1 MKVLMAYPNLP
12 LMMTPALAVALFH
25 SICKEEG
32 AEFRLFETTQYSEEY
47 ENRHILMAKYGANRG
62 NPRGDTDADYFD
74 VKSPTQIIPDFVSV
88 VDEYQPDLIL
98 IHMQEDV
105 VEIGLKMLDSIK
117 DRNIPHIAGG
127 VYAMS
132 VPDQLINE
140 PLVNMICRYEGET
153 VVRQAIRAF
162 KEKKAFTSIDGIW
175 WKDDNGKVHR
185 NKPAKL
191 VDITNIIPD
200 FSCYKNHRW
209 ERPMGGRH
217 FYRAISME
225 TYRGCPYQCTYCNS
239 PTTRDIAKTLD
250 LGNFMRRKPADVVE
264 KELLDFFD
272 KGLEPDLV
280 IFIDDSFLARPK
292 KEIFEFAEMWS
303 KYKIPFWFNT
313 RIENCKPDV
322 LKALKDCGAYRMSF
336 GVESGNEEYR
346 KNYLKRT
353 PTNED
358 YIKHL
363 KYINESNIPYSLN
376 IIIGM
381 PYETREMVMD
391 TARLIHHAEGYDG
404 LTIAV
409 WQPYRG
415 TGLRKLAEDAGFV
428 EPDDMNNHGF
438 LTEKNENGII
448 MPKPYLQRDEMARLS
463 KTFSLYAYYPENM
476 WPLVEKAE
484 TDEKLYDVLIKNYK
498 DNFYFGEYQSGGIDK
513 INHLNKYCIKHDIS
527 STYQWE
533 TMATA

>member
-12 LMMTPALAVALFH
+12 LMMTPAIAVGLFH
-25 SICKEEG
+25 TICKEEG
-32 AEFRLFETTQYSEEY
+32 AEFRLFETTQYSDEY

-62 NPRGDTDADYFD
+62 NQRGDTDEDYFD
-74 VKSPTQIIPDFVSV
+74 VKSPTQIIPDFIQTI
-88 VDEYQPDLIL
+88 DEYQPDLIL

-132 VPDQLINE
+132 VPEQLINE
-140 PLVNMICRYEGET
+140 PLVNVICRYEGET

-175 WKDDNGKVHR
+175 WKDDNGKIHR

-200 FSCYKNHRW
+200 FSCYNNHRW

-217 FYRAISME
+217 FYRAITME

-239 PTTRDIAKTLD
+239 PGTRDIAKTLD
-250 LGNFMRRKPADVVE
+250 LGNFMRRKPASVVE

-280 IFIDDSFLARPK
+280 VFVDDSFLARPK
-292 KEIFEFAEMWS
+292 KEIFEFAEMWD

-313 RIENCKPDV
+313 RVENAKPDV
-322 LKALKDCGAYRMSF
+322 LEALRECGAYRMTF

-346 KNYLKRT
+346 KKYLHRK
-353 PTNED
+353 PPNSE
-358 YIKHL
+358 YVKHFE
-363 KYINESNIPYSLN
+363 YINQSNIPYSLN
-376 IIIGM
+376 VIIGM
-381 PYETREMVMD
+381 PFETREMVMD
-391 TARLIHHAEGYDG
+391 TARLIRHAKGYDG
-404 LTIAV
+404 LTIGL

-415 TGLRKLAEDAGFV
+415 TVLRKIAEDAGFIK
-428 EPDDMNNHGF
+428 PDNMSNHGY
-438 LTEKNENGII
+438 LTEKDENGII
-448 MPKPYLQRDEMARLS
+448 MPKPYLQRNEMARLT
-463 KTFSLYAYYPENM
+463 KTFSLYAYYPDEM
-476 WPLVEKAE
+476 WPLIQKAE
-484 TDEKLYDVLIKNYK
+484 TDEKLWEKLMNEYK
-498 DNFYFGEYQSGGIDK
+498 ENFYYGEYQSGGIDK
-513 INHLNKYCIKHDIS
+513 INHLKKYCVKHDIS
-527 STYQWE
+527 STFHWE
-533 TMATA
+533 TVAV

>member
-1 MKVLMAYPNLP
+1 MAYPNLP
-12 LMMTPALAVALFH
+12 LMMTPAISVALFNA
-25 SICKEEG
+25 ICKEEG

-47 ENRHILMAKYGANRG
+47 KNRHIIMAKYGANRG
-62 NPRGDTDADYFD
+62 NKRGDKDEDYFD
-74 VKSPTQIIPDFVSV
+74 VKSPERIIPDFIETIE
-88 VDEYQPDLIL
+88 EYKPDLIL

-105 VEIGLKMLDSIK
+105 VKIGLEMLDSIK

-132 VPDQLINE
+132 VPEELINQS
-140 PLVNMICRYEGET
+140 VVKMVCRYEGET

-162 KEKKAFTSIDGIW
+162 KEKKAITSIDGIW

-191 VDITNIIPD
+191 VDITEITPD
-200 FSCYKNHRW
+200 FSCYPKGRW

-250 LGNFMRRKPADVVE
+250 LGNFMRRKPASVIE
-264 KELLDFFD
+264 KELLNFLD

-322 LKALKDCGAYRMSF
+322 LKVLKEVGAYRMTF
-336 GVESGNEEYR
+336 GVESGNQEYR
-346 KNYLKRT
+346 KNVLKRT
-353 PTNED
+353 VTNET
-358 YIKHL
+358 YL
-363 KYINESNIPYSLN
+363 EYFNYINESNIPYSLN
-376 IIIGM
+376 VIIGM
-381 PYETREMVMD
+381 PFETREMVMD
-391 TARLIHHAEGYDG
+391 TARLIHNAKGYDG
-404 LTIAV
+404 LTLSIF
-409 WQPYRG
+409 QPYRG
-415 TGLRKLAEDAGFV
+415 TKLRDMAIEGGFIK
-428 EPDDMNNHGF
+428 PDDDVGGNGF
-438 LTEKNENGII
+438 LTENDDEGII
-448 MPKPYLQRDEMARLS
+448 MPKPYLQRDEMYKLS
-463 KTFSLYAYYPENM
+463 KTFSLYAYYPESM
-476 WPLVEKAE
+476 WDIVKKAE
-484 TDEKLYDVLIKNYK
+484 TDEKLWEHLMKEYK
-498 DNFYFGEYQSGGIDK
+498 ENFYPGEFQIGGEQRVV
-513 INHLNKYCIKHDIS
+513 HLNKYCAKHDIS
-527 STYQWE
+527 STFQWE
-533 TMATA
+533 SMVAI